1 LLGYLFHG
9 PGVASAVLLAAL
21 IAVSIPLFFNNGAL
35 NLPRLPAFRRDLNL
49 AGLVQDIRWPS
60 RQ

>member
-1 LLGYLFHG
+1 
-9 PGVASAVLLAAL
+9 VASAVLLAAL

-49 AGLVQDIRWPS
+49 AGLFEGLHWPPS
-60 RQ
+60 KSKRRSVLQ